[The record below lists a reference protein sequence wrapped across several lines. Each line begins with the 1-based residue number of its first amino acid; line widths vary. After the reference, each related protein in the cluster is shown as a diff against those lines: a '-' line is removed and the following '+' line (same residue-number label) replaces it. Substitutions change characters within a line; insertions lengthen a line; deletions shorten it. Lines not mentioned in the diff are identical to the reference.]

1 MIGAFPPK
9 SIVDMKT
16 PSKKAKIS
24 IIEDENAV
32 RSSVK
37 AFLKKQPEL
46 ECGIVADSVESF
58 LEQLKSEPTP
68 DIVLVDIKLP
78 GLSGISGI
86 SYLKEKFPTMEFI
99 VFTSYGDWELV
110 FDSLRAGAGGYLL
123 KGSDLSEIKDAV
135 ALLKSGGAPMSPEI
149 AKKVI
154 RYFSSEK
161 VNKVGETLTIKERQI
176 VDGLVE
182 GLSYKMIAGK
192 LDISIDTVRFHIKHV
207 YRKLHVNSKAE
218 VIGKSMRGE
227 I

>member
-1 MIGAFPPK
+1 MNSSDKKINIG
-9 SIVDMKT
+9 V
-16 PSKKAKIS
+16 
-24 IIEDENAV
+24 IEDENSV

-37 AFLKKQPEL
+37 SYIKKQPEF
-46 ECGIVADSVESF
+46 ECGIIANSVESF
-58 LEQLKSEPTP
+58 LEQLKNEKTP
-68 DIVLVDIKLP
+68 DVVIVDIKLP

-99 VFTSYGDWELV
+99 VFSSYGDWELV
-110 FDSLRAGAGGYLL
+110 FDSLRAGAAGYLL

-135 ALLKSGGAPMSPEI
+135 ALVYSGGAPMSPEI

-154 RYFSSEK
+154 KYFSSEK
-161 VNKVGETLTIKERQI
+161 APKVGEALTIKERQV

-192 LDISIDTVRFHIKHV
+192 LGISIDTVRFHIKHV

-218 VIGKSMRGE
+218 VIGKSVRGE

>member
-1 MIGAFPPK
+1 
-9 SIVDMKT
+9 MKT
-16 PSKKAKIS
+16 SSKKITVS
-24 IIEDENAV
+24 VIEDENSI
-32 RSSVK
+32 RTSVK
-37 AFLKKQPEL
+37 AFLKKQPEF

-58 LEQLKSEPTP
+58 LEQLKNEATP
-68 DIVLVDIKLP
+68 DVVIVDIKLP

-123 KGSDLSEIKDAV
+123 KGSDLMEIKDAV
-135 ALLKSGGAPMSPEI
+135 LLLYSGGAPMSPEI

-154 RYFSSEK
+154 KYFSSEK
-161 VNKVGETLTIKERQI
+161 ITKVGEALTIKERQV

-182 GLSYKMIAGK
+182 GLSYKMIGGK
-192 LDISIDTVRFHIKHV
+192 LGISIDTVRFHIKHV

-218 VIGKSMRGE
+218 VIGKSVRGE